1 MTERLWG
8 TSGFMLLAFSM
19 ARRLIRCRG
28 TPRRYPPEK
37 GNPRQQG
44 THEGCP
50 YKESARTT
58 ENA

>member
-1 MTERLWG
+1 
-8 TSGFMLLAFSM
+8 MLLAFSM